1 MDDHSKA
8 RPSLFK
14 GLLKDK
20 DVSLRKS
27 EPTRPTNGIAAAA
40 TASTAPATARTSTTR
55 SATTTSD
62 SETSDTEHHGK
73 SNIFKNIMLGKRRSN
88 AAGLRSNSTSSSAPA
103 KSSVIRDSHA
113 SLASLG
119 ASSLTTMAT
128 TPLTTNT
135 TPSIPSLSSL
145 HMSTSTV
152 SVTSSSAATAID
164 RSNSESSM
172 SEKYGTNM
180 KQNPEKILGKGATAV
195 VRLCSP
201 VNSDKKFAVKEFRA
215 KRKDEKQKEYVKKL
229 IAEFCISSTLD
240 NENVV
245 KTLDLIQDEKKRWC
259 VVMEYAEGG
268 DLYAKIS
275 GGLLTDP
282 DTIDCFFKQLL
293 KGVTYLH
300 SMGVAHRDLKP
311 ENLLLDASARI
322 LKITDFGVSEVF
334 RAPFES
340 LSRKAHGMCGSGP
353 YIAPEEF
360 IQKEY
365 DSEAVDVWA
374 CGIIFYVMTYNSI
387 PWKSASPSDARYKHY
402 QEHRGNFWPLDRLP
416 PPKRKVMY
424 RILDPDVT
432 KRTSMKEI
440 MQDDWI
446 KFISCCQTGMPL
458 EAVAHSH
465 KALLEKPP
473 NSHA

>member
-1 MDDHSKA
+1 MMGKQ
-8 RPSLFK
+8 
-14 GLLKDK
+14 
-20 DVSLRKS
+20 RKS
-27 EPTRPTNGIAAAA
+27 ATSRSALPAKPPTTPTSANASHFNFNSAAAA
-40 TASTAPATARTSTTR
+40 
-55 SATTTSD
+55 
-62 SETSDTEHHGK
+62 
-73 SNIFKNIMLGKRRSN
+73 
-88 AAGLRSNSTSSSAPA
+88 
-103 KSSVIRDSHA
+103 
-113 SLASLG
+113 ASLG
-119 ASSLTTMAT
+119 
-128 TPLTTNT
+128 P
-135 TPSIPSLSSL
+135 TPSIPSLSNS
-145 HMSTSTV
+145 HPSTA
-152 SVTSSSAATAID
+152 SVASASSSLTALD
-164 RSNSESSM
+164 RSGSESSM
-172 SEKYGTNM
+172 SEKYGTNN
-180 KQNPEKILGKGATAV
+180 KQSEKILGRGASAV

-201 VNSDKKFAVKEFRA
+201 INSDKKFAVKEFRA

-229 IAEFCISSTLD
+229 IAEFCISSTLEH
-240 NENVV
+240 ENVIRTV
-245 KTLDLIQDEKKRWC
+245 DLIQDEKKRWC

-293 KGVTYLH
+293 KGVSYLH

-360 IQKEY
+360 IQNEY

-374 CGIIFYVMTYNSI
+374 CGIIYYVMTYNSI

-416 PPKRKVMY
+416 PPKRKIMY
-424 RILDPDVT
+424 RLLDPDVS
-432 KRTSMKEI
+432 KRISMKEI
-440 MQDDWI
+440 MQDEWV
-446 KFISCCQTGMPL
+446 KGISCCQAGMPV
-458 EAVAHSH
+458 EAVTHSH
-465 KALLEKPP
+465 KPLLEKP
-473 NSHA
+473 NASH